1 MNFGTVGWQ
10 LREEVGLVK
19 AVGGTDPWTVWYH
32 PVMGYDAGYYSYAW
46 CDAVAADLAEHF
58 EVGEGWP
65 ARPGNGRNKLEYD
78 GAGLGLGVWT
88 T

>member
-1 MNFGTVGWQ
+1 
-10 LREEVGLVK
+10 
-19 AVGGTDPWTVWYH
+19 
-32 PVMGYDAGYYSYAW
+32 MGYDAGYYSYAW